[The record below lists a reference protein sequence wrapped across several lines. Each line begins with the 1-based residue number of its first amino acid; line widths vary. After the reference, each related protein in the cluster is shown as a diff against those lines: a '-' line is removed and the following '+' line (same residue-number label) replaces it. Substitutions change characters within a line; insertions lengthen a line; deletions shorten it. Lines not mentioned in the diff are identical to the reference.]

1 MVDMDKMDA
10 ALAAMISEKSAE
22 FAGLSAEVNKTN
34 EEIQA
39 KIKAVQSIT
48 PNEDILMR
56 IRANSQKIASLS
68 AANI

>member
-10 ALAAMISEKSAE
+10 ALAATISEKSAE

-39 KIKAVQSIT
+39 KIKAVQNIT